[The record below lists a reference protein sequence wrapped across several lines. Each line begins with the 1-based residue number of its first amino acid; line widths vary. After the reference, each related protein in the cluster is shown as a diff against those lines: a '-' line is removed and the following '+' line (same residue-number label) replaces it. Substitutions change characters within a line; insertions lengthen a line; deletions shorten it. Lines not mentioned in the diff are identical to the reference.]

1 FFSSN
6 IMTKVNA
13 YGDVENLVMTCEDWN
28 LRWKK
33 NQLDFHFSEVYDSLL
48 KHEHLLLEKANCSVF
63 VPLCGKSVDMKYL
76 ADKSHRVV
84 GLEFSEI
91 AIQDFFAEQNI
102 KFTVEKHPSHPFN
115 IYRSSDS
122 AITIYQGDLFQ
133 FNSNVAGK
141 FDAVWDRG
149 SFCAMQP
156 SQQNAY
162 CDVIYQVL
170 NPGSRYLL
178 NTFIYDQTKYP
189 GPPQHTTDKEISEL
203 FNGRYDVKILEVY
216 ENLKPLHMSWG
227 LDSFQVRNVFLVK
240 K

>member
-1 FFSSN
+1 LQ

-13 YGDVENLVMTCEDWN
+13 YGEVENLVMTCEDWKV
-28 LRWKK
+28 RWEKK
-33 NQLDFHFSEVYDSLL
+33 HTRFHMSEVNSSLL

-102 KFTVEKHPSHPFN
+102 KFIVEKHPSHPFN

-141 FDAVWDRG
+141 FDAVWDRA
-149 SFCAMQP
+149 SFVAINP
-156 SQQNAY
+156 SQRVSY
-162 CDVIYQVL
+162 SDIICEML
-170 NPGSRYLL
+170 NPSSKWLL
-178 NTFIYDQTKYP
+178 NTFAYDRSKYP
-189 GPPQHTTDKEISEL
+189 GPPNDTSDEEISEL
-203 FNGRYDVKILEVY
+203 FDTRFDVKLLEVY
-216 ENLKPLHMSWG
+216 DSLNPTQIAWG
-227 LDSFQVRNVFLVK
+227 LDWFKVRNSLLVK